1 MKSVARL
8 VIVIALLFTPSI
20 QAAQLVLSGVPQYY
34 WYYGCAPTSGG
45 MLVGYWDANG
55 YDLVEGDIS
64 TYNATAKTAIAS
76 VDHINDYYIG
86 TGDAAGTDSGSHV
99 DNSIADFMD
108 TSVDPL
114 GKGGTYDISYAGKA
128 GIAQGLQEF
137 ASWDNPDTAG
147 TNESHSFVAT
157 TERTTARPDL
167 SPTGDF
173 SFTDLINEIDAGNPL
188 TLNGLV
194 PEGGHT
200 IVAYGY
206 QDNPGTTNDWVAVYD
221 TWGDG
226 LGGGPTNDK
235 IEGGHEWWPWDIQND
250 GDNYYWVSATTFVP
264 SASAPEPGSI
274 ILFGFGIM
282 LLYKKKQRKNCAYKD

>member
-76 VDHINDYYIG
+76 VDHVNDYW
-86 TGDAAGTDSGSHV
+86 GTDSGTHA

-114 GKGGTYDISYAGKA
+114 GDGGTYDISYAGKA
-128 GIAQGLQEF
+128 GIAQGLQDF
-137 ASWDNPDTAG
+137 AAWDNPLTSTD
-147 TNESHSFVAT
+147 ESQPFIAT

-167 SPTGDF
+167 NPTGNFDF
-173 SFTDLINEIDAGNPL
+173 DDLINQIDSGNPL
-188 TLNGLV
+188 TLNGV
-194 PEGGHT
+194 IPEGGHT

-250 GDNYYWVSATTFVP
+250 GDNYYWVSATTFAP
-264 SASAPEPGSI
+264 TASTPEPGSLV
-274 ILFGFGIM
+274 LFGLGALAIF
-282 LLYKKKQRKNCAYKD
+282 KKKRSSS